1 MEKKALIT
9 TGIWNIKCFEL
20 EQKQSGCKRSE
31 MCIRD
36 RLNGKVRAKF
46 DISAD
51 AGKEEIEQY
60 VRGEFAGLWEGK
72 EIVKLIV
79 VPGRIVNIVVK

>member
-1 MEKKALIT
+1 MAV
-9 TGIWNIKCFEL
+9 
-20 EQKQSGCKRSE
+20 Q
-31 MCIRD
+31 
-36 RLNGKVRAKF
+36 LNGKVRAKF